1 MAPETDIAIVGG
13 GPVGAALATALCGA
27 SGSAL
32 RVTVLEARAEPAND
46 ARPIALSHG
55 SRLLLERLGA
65 WDALANAPVRGAIDH
80 IHVSQRG
87 GFGRVAINAA
97 DAGVP
102 HLGYVHD
109 FNNIFAALRRAVRD
123 TSCDYREGAQVT
135 ALARDGELR
144 RLDYRCS
151 GVAATLNARLVVI
164 ADGGELTGLA
174 PPKVVDY
181 GQHALTARV
190 RTTLPHHNVAYERF
204 TTDGPL
210 ALLPFGDEMALVWTL
225 PPARAQVLIDAPE
238 EDFLLALRDAFGGR
252 LGEFKSV
259 VQRACY
265 PLTLRTATDT
275 AGVVAIGNAAQ
286 SLHPVAGQGFNLGL
300 RDAWELAQLLR
311 ILSPQQLHDS
321 PALHQYRASRRLDR
335 GAAIALTHGM
345 VRLFSND
352 FFALNAARGVAMTA
366 LGCIPPLR
374 DFAARRMIFGTRA

>member
-1 MAPETDIAIVGG
+1 
-13 GPVGAALATALCGA
+13 
-27 SGSAL
+27 
-32 RVTVLEARAEPAND
+32 
-46 ARPIALSHG
+46 
-55 SRLLLERLGA
+55 
-65 WDALANAPVRGAIDH
+65 
-80 IHVSQRG
+80 
-87 GFGRVAINAA
+87 
-97 DAGVP
+97 
-102 HLGYVHD
+102 
-109 FNNIFAALRRAVRD
+109 
-123 TSCDYREGAQVT
+123 
-135 ALARDGELR
+135 
-144 RLDYRCS
+144 
-151 GVAATLNARLVVI
+151 
-164 ADGGELTGLA
+164 
-174 PPKVVDY
+174 
-181 GQHALTARV
+181 
-190 RTTLPHHNVAYERF
+190 
-204 TTDGPL
+204 
-210 ALLPFGDEMALVWTL
+210 MALVWTL

-311 ILSPQQLHDS
+311 TISPQQLHDS